1 MTLSRLLLSLGL
13 ALTLATGP
21 ALAQADYGVQIEGL
35 SVYKNGQVWVYYEI
49 NNEADQRV
57 CLPGSRNDPSVF
69 VGQFRASDDAP
80 LTVAPTDEATS
91 DKFRSPYIVLEPGQ
105 SLRAHTRYSVHD
117 FSAVEAQTGQA
128 PTPPSLNRDALYVIL
143 SMPVRTCPLFT
154 FGSKI
159 AFNLDPVQD
168 QVVRSLPSRVF
179 SLSKP
184 GRY

>member
-1 MTLSRLLLSLGL
+1 MTLSRLPLFLGL
-13 ALTLATGP
+13 ALSLAAG
-21 ALAQADYGVQIEGL
+21 AVSAQADYGVQIEGL

-80 LTVAPTDEATS
+80 LAAAPADEGSA

-128 PTPPSLNRDALYVIL
+128 PTPPSLDRDALYVIL
-143 SMPVRTCPLFT
+143 SMPVRKCPLFT

-159 AFNLDPVQD
+159 AFNLDPAQD

-179 SLSKP
+179 SLRKP